1 MMINQ
6 RSDVGSLRKHCPSG
20 GTTAICRASPALL
33 CGPVDIAEREARS
46 AQAERLVRTTL
57 VERDVGMVATTF
69 VDNSGITRVKSVPA
83 NRLPQLAA
91 WGVGASTSFDYFR
104 FDDWLAA
111 PPGGT
116 APVGDLRIIPDLRR
130 LVPLAAQPGWAWTPG
145 DRYRQDGEPHD
156 CCNRL
161 VLQRLVDDAA
171 AEGMEIKAAF
181 EIEWVI
187 SAGDGDDF
195 VSAAVGPAYG
205 MSRLVGVSDYAR
217 DLIATLNAEGIKV
230 EQFHPEYAAGQL
242 ELSVAAE
249 SPVDAADTSVL
260 VRSTIRAVGGRH
272 NYRTSFSPKVEAD
285 GVGNGG
291 HVHLS
296 VWREGENLMAGG
308 NGPFGLRP
316 AGEAFG
322 AGILNRLP
330 ALLALG
336 APSVASYLRLVPSH
350 WAGVYACW
358 GLENREAALRMITGS
373 VGSSD
378 WAANLEVKCLDL
390 TANPYLLLS
399 GLLAAG
405 LNGVAAGAQLP
416 EPVDV
421 DPAALAPEELERRH
435 IRRLPTTLRQ
445 STDALAADRVLRDA
459 LGSAL
464 LDSVLAVRESEIELF
479 ADASAEQVVRAF
491 RWTH

>member
-1 MMINQ
+1 V
-6 RSDVGSLRKHCPSG
+6 DVP
-20 GTTAICRASPALL
+20 
-33 CGPVDIAEREARS
+33 ERQARS
-46 AQAERLVRTTL
+46 AQAEKLVPSL
-57 VERDVGMVATTF
+57 AERGVTMVATTF
-69 VDNSGITRVKSVPA
+69 IDNAGITRVKSVPLD
-83 NRLPQLAA
+83 RLPYLAA
-91 WGVGASTSFDYFR
+91 SGVGASTSFDYFR

-116 APVGDLRIIPDLRR
+116 AAVGDLRVIPDLRR
-130 LVPLAAQPGWAWTPG
+130 CVPLAAQPGWAWSPG

-161 VLQRLVDDAA
+161 LLQRLVDDAA
-171 AEGMEIKAAF
+171 ADGLEIKAAF

-187 SAGDGDDF
+187 SAGDGDEF
-195 VSAAVGPAYG
+195 TSAAVGPAYG

-217 DLIATLNAEGIKV
+217 DLIEALSAEGIKV

-260 VRSTIRAVGGRH
+260 VRSTIRAIGRRY

-296 VWREGENLMAGG
+296 AWRDGQNLMAGG
-308 NGPFGLRP
+308 TGPCALTP
-316 AGEAFG
+316 AGEAFA

-330 ALLALG
+330 GLLALG

-373 VGSSD
+373 AGSTD

-390 TANPYLLLS
+390 TANPYLLLA

-405 LNGVAAGAQLP
+405 VDGVAGGARLP
-416 EPVDV
+416 APVEV
-421 DPAALAPEELERRH
+421 DPAVLAPEELDRRG

-445 STDALAADRVLRDA
+445 STDALAADLVLREA
-459 LGSAL
+459 LGAAL
-464 LDSVLAVRESEIELF
+464 LDSVLAVRESEIGLF
-479 ADASAEQVVRAF
+479 AEASAEEVVRAF